1 VERWATFDCYGTLID
16 WNGGI
21 GRELERLFGAA
32 RGGELLHTYHE
43 LEPQIQREDPSRS
56 YRDVMAVALAR
67 LGAPAGE
74 QDALERS
81 LPEWGPFPEVPAA
94 LEEAR
99 SRGWRLAVLS
109 NTDPDLLEASLAR
122 IGVKFELTVAASEI
136 GSYKPASTHWDEF
149 FARSGADRAGHGP
162 CRCQPLPRH
171 RTGFGARTADDLDQP
186 ARRGGRAPARRRAPQ
201 LDRPCRKPRL
211 ARAGVN
217 VRAVTP
223 DDFPAIAAFLA
234 EDETHFFGRPARV
247 GVPDV
252 TAWLTG
258 PDLPHDSWLFEEGGG
273 SSHSAGSRNTTTRA
287 SRSVSS
293 IASGAAAGSGRRS
306 STAVRSGF
314 GRWARRESTT

>member
-81 LPEWGPFPEVPAA
+81 LPEWDPFSEAPAA

-99 SRGWRLAVLS
+99 DRGWRLAVLS
-109 NTDPDLLEASLAR
+109 NTDQDLLEASLAR

-136 GSYKPASTHWDEF
+136 GSYKPAPTHWDEF
-149 FARSGADRAGHGP
+149 FARSGADRASHVHVAAS
-162 CRCQPLPRH
+162 LLH
-171 RTGFGARTADDLDQP
+171 DI
-186 ARRGGRAPARRRAPQ
+186 APASALGLRTVWINRLGEEAEPQ
-201 LDRPCRKPRL
+201 PDVELRSL
-211 ARAGVN
+211 AG
-217 VRAVTP
+217 
-223 DDFPAIAAFLA
+223 LA
-234 EDETHFFGRPARV
+234 ESLDSL
-247 GVPDV
+247 VP
-252 TAWLTG
+252 
-258 PDLPHDSWLFEEGGG
+258 
-273 SSHSAGSRNTTTRA
+273 
-287 SRSVSS
+287 
-293 IASGAAAGSGRRS
+293 
-306 STAVRSGF
+306 
-314 GRWARRESTT
+314 